1 MPRNRSRR
9 RLSDAERAERREG
22 HRRQLTDAVEALLS
36 SEGWARGVRARAR
49 NGLARYSL
57 HNQLLI
63 AHQRPDATY
72 VYGFRAWIELGY
84 CVRKGERAIRIL
96 APQTV
101 RLHDEH
107 ADSEH
112 DQAETRLFFRV
123 VPVFDRGQVDP
134 RPDRDQAPLQPPREP
149 ITGDSQAHL
158 LEPLETLASELG

>member
-1 MPRNRSRR
+1 MS
-9 RLSDAERAERREG
+9 LTADERAERRAAD
-22 HRRQLTDAVEALLS
+22 RQLLTDAVQALTT
-36 SEGWARGVRARAR
+36 SEGWQRWLKTRRAFH
-49 NGLARYSL
+49 RYSL

-158 LEPLETLASELG
+158 LEPLETLTSELG